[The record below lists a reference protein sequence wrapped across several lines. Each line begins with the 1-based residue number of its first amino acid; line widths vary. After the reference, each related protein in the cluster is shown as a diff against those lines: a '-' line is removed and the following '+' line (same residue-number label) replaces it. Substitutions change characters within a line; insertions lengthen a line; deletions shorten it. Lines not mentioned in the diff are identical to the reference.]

1 MFHYMNEKEVTFN
14 VKYEIVLYTPVF
26 NAPWPRPADFHPC
39 SARPAPWPK
48 SSASLLLTIS
58 HFQFDCKSDEEDC
71 KTFPFCAR
79 TDLGHY
85 PPPIIWWTI
94 FIPQMYL
101 FHVHAICFPKVF
113 SLVPPLRPHQ
123 KSEKVSRRLCCYWN
137 ICQKSQKFF
146 VDFETLEKF
155 RKRAVGSTPFEN
167 FSEIRRICYV

>member
-1 MFHYMNEKEVTFN
+1 MKLSSIPLFSMHGG
-14 VKYEIVLYTPVF
+14 
-26 NAPWPRPADFHPC
+26 
-39 SARPAPWPK
+39 PAPQTFTLAPPRGPK
-48 SSASLLLTIS
+48 APPHASLVLTIS

-123 KSEKVSRRLCCYWN
+123 KSEKVSKRLCCYWN

-155 RKRAVGSTPFEN
+155 RKRGVGSTPFGN